1 MMDKKE
7 VTPEDLDKWA
17 EEYEATHTDTI
28 VPSKETMDAVW
39 ETQQSFEE

>member
-1 MMDKKE
+1 MNKE

-17 EEYEATHTDTI
+17 EEYETTHSATI
-28 VPSKETMDAVW
+28 VPSKETMDAIW